1 MSLLLYPLAAMAGGI
16 GGAIAHESLHVAVAA
31 AVGELHRVGWRGS
44 WLTGGPVVD
53 FRARTRWRTEAVLKA
68 PLVAG
73 VVVAVAVVLAGS
85 GVTLGRVALAGVA
98 VGLLWASPEDLSASR
113 ARVSEQS
120 A

>member
-1 MSLLLYPLAAMAGGI
+1 MTLLLYPLAAMAGGI

-73 VVVAVAVVLAGS
+73 VAVAAVVLAGS
-85 GVTLGRVALAGVA
+85 GLTPGRVALAGVA
-98 VGLLWASPEDLSASR
+98 MGLLWASPEDLWASR
-113 ARVSEQS
+113 AH
-120 A
+120 AAA

>member
-1 MSLLLYPLAAMAGGI
+1 MSLLWYPIAAMAGGI

-68 PLVAG
+68 PLLAG
-73 VVVAVAVVLAGS
+73 VAVAAVVLAGS
-85 GVTLGRVALAGVA
+85 GLTLGRVALAGVA
-98 VGLLWASPEDLSASR
+98 MGLLWASPEDLWASR
-113 ARVSEQS
+113 AH
-120 A
+120 AAT

>member
-1 MSLLLYPLAAMAGGI
+1 MAGGI

-53 FRARTRWRTEAVLKA
+53 FRAGSRWRTEAVLKA
-68 PLVAG
+68 PLLAG
-73 VVVAVAVVLAGS
+73 VAVAAVVLAGS

-98 VGLLWASPEDLSASR
+98 MGLLWASPEDLWASR
-113 ARVSEQS
+113 AH
-120 A
+120 AAA